1 MFNTY
6 LNIAHF
12 ISLFLHASLYKHNSS
27 FAFLTGRAR
36 LCDIVSASTLT
47 AKSAVYDFL
56 VI

>member
-12 ISLFLHASLYKHNSS
+12 ISLFLHASLYKHNSL

-36 LCDIVSASTLT
+36 LCDMKLT
-47 AKSAVYDFL
+47 E
-56 VI
+56 